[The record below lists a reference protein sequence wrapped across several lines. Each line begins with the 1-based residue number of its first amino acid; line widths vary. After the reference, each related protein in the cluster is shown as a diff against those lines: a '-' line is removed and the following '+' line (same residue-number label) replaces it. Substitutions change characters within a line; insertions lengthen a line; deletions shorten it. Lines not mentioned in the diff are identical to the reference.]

1 MLDWMHLRFIMVKIK
16 SIKMTK
22 YIICLLGASFFYMCS
37 YSQKPKILYYLPD
50 SVEVRINDY
59 ILSQKEHK
67 NYYCV
72 LEHLNQ
78 DTSQVFVCGYFSK
91 QKKGIETWVL
101 KTNRFIVVGDK
112 KLPLI
117 FSYDYMYS
125 PLNLAKVGD
134 YGSRSK
140 KITRQI
146 PIIHSYRV
154 KFTKYYILDENNIP
168 SGFSN
173 YQTKVD

>member
-1 MLDWMHLRFIMVKIK
+1 MIR
-16 SIKMTK
+16 
-22 YIICLLGASFFYMCS
+22 YIIWLFGASFFYTSS

-50 SVEVRINDY
+50 SVEVRISDY
-59 ILSQKEHK
+59 ISSQKEQK

-78 DTSQVFVCGYFSK
+78 DTSQVFVCGYSSK
-91 QKKGIETWVL
+91 EKKGVENWVL
-101 KTNRFIVVGDK
+101 NTNRFIVAGNK

-125 PLNLAKVGD
+125 PLNPSKVGE

-146 PIIHSYRV
+146 PIIHSYRI
-154 KFTKYYILDENNIP
+154 KFTKYYILDENNNP

-173 YQTKVD
+173 YQTKID